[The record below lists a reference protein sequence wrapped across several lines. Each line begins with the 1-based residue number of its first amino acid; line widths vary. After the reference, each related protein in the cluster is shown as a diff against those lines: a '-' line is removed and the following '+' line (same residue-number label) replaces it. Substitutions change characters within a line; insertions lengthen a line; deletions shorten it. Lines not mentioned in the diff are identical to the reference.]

1 MVDAPNKKV
10 KYPVRIT
17 VLESDL
23 PAHMVLCR
31 HTDLSVGRL
40 PGPNWRQRPGRP
52 HAQWTDQIRWD
63 SSSSLVD
70 LWRCAIRHGHAARA
84 MQWPLLATWHWRWW
98 WISLSALQD
107 KGATFISILC
117 EVTSRRY
124 FCVFLYQHHCLV
136 TGLRTIAVL
145 WSQVEHMTSQSRV
158 WWPTSAPPC
167 HVESQYQTFHHL
179 LHSSYCI
186 GTGSVHINAKYL
198 IQ

>member
-84 MQWPLLATWHWRWW
+84 TQWPLLATWHWRWW

-124 FCVFLYQHHCLV
+124 FCVFFIPASLLGDRTQDYSSTLITSGTHNLSVTSLMTNQCTTMPCWIPIPDIPPFITFIILYRHRQCAH
-136 TGLRTIAVL
+136 
-145 WSQVEHMTSQSRV
+145 
-158 WWPTSAPPC
+158 
-167 HVESQYQTFHHL
+167 
-179 LHSSYCI
+179 
-186 GTGSVHINAKYL
+186 
-198 IQ
+198 